1 MQPKRQKFIYIIL
14 LVGVLLVFF
23 WERDKLSSTLD
34 SVEKD
39 SKLALSPKSSGNPT
53 NTLADANNA
62 AGTSVV
68 QNPSLENSVTGKT
81 PEQFAQWLKNE
92 ASSVDRSDRANADK
106 EAVLRQLALQF
117 TPENI
122 SYLRTTATAKSAPAN
137 EKIVAVY
144 LLTLATSS
152 SQEALQEI
160 AQTPFSLASPQPAH
174 SIGETTLM
182 QEKAIRVVAIDELFI
197 RLENDTITRQQLEAT
212 IQKIPDLFL
221 RQYALK
227 RLAELK

>member
-1 MQPKRQKFIYIIL
+1 MQLKKQKFIYIIL
-14 LVGVLLVFF
+14 LAGILLVFF

-34 SVEKD
+34 TVENE
-39 SKLALSPKSSGNPT
+39 SKSALNAKTSGNPT
-53 NTLADANNA
+53 NVSTDTNSA
-62 AGTSVV
+62 AATDLG

-81 PEQFAQWLKNE
+81 SEQFAQWLKNE
-92 ASSVDRSDRANADK
+92 AASVDRSDRANSDK
-106 EAVLRQLALQF
+106 DVVLRQLALQF
-117 TPENI
+117 TAENI
-122 SYLRTTATAKSAPAN
+122 NYLRATATNKLAPAN
-137 EKIVAVY
+137 EKIVAAY
-144 LLTLATSS
+144 LLTLAPSS

-197 RLENDTITRQQLEAT
+197 RLENDAISRQQLEAA
-212 IQKIPDLFL
+212 IQKIPDPFL

>member
-1 MQPKRQKFIYIIL
+1 MQLKKQKFIYIIL
-14 LVGVLLVFF
+14 LAGILLVFF

-34 SVEKD
+34 TVENE
-39 SKLALSPKSSGNPT
+39 SKSALSSTPSSGSVKPVASPT
-53 NTLADANNA
+53 NTAT
-62 AGTSVV
+62 AGSG
-68 QNPSLENSVTGKT
+68 QNQVPENSVTNKS
-81 PEQFAQWLKNE
+81 PEQFAAWLKTE
-92 ASSVDRSDRANADK
+92 ASSLDRSDRANSDK
-106 EAVLRQLALQF
+106 DTLLRQQALQF

-122 SYLRTTATAKSAPAN
+122 NYLRATATNKLASAN
-137 EKIVAVY
+137 EKIVAAY
-144 LLTLATSS
+144 LLTLAGGS
-152 SQEALQEI
+152 SQQALQEI

-197 RLENDTITRQQLEAT
+197 RYENDAISHQELAT
-212 IQKIPDLFL
+212 ALQKIPDPSL